1 MVKILKMISNY
12 NNSSRNGNSIKY
24 IVMHYTGNKG
34 DTAKNNA
41 VYFNGGDRNASAN
54 YFVDDTEIYQV
65 VEDARAS
72 WNCGD
77 GKGKYGITNQN
88 SISIEMC
95 CDSNG
100 NISTQTE
107 NNALDLVKHLQKK
120 YNISNNNVVRHYDA
134 SRKIC
139 PNWSSDNWERWNK
152 FKEKL
157 SNNYIEIKEEEVNY
171 SMYVFS
177 KNWYLSKYSD
187 VAKSDYKNNPYSHY
201 EKYGKNEG
209 RLALPPIPTEF
220 CEGDYLEL
228 NSDIKVAISKG
239 AFSSGIDHYLQY
251 GFAENR
257 KICKTDSNAT
267 IKARL
272 KELEIKMQEI
282 KKIVE

>member
-34 DTAKNNA
+34 DTARDNA
-41 VYFNGGDRNASAN
+41 LYFNGGDRNASAN
-54 YFVDDTEIYQV
+54 YFVDNTEIYQV

-107 NNALDLVKHLQKK
+107 NNALDLVKYLQKK

-139 PNWSSDNWERWNK
+139 PNWSANNWERWTN
-152 FKEKL
+152 FKNKL
-157 SNNYIEIKEEEVNY
+157 SGNSTV
-171 SMYVFS
+171 VTPP
-177 KNWYLSKYSD
+177 
-187 VAKSDYKNNPYSHY
+187 VVT
-201 EKYGKNEG
+201 
-209 RLALPPIPTEF
+209 PPIVS
-220 CEGDYLEL
+220 
-228 NSDIKVAISKG
+228 NSDNWVKRLQEECNAQGFSNQKVDGIAGTNTLNGCPTLKKGAKGNITKLLQEKVVNLGYSTNGVDGIFGNGTHNAVIQYQKSKG
-239 AFSSGIDHYLQY
+239 LSADGIVGQ
-251 GFAENR
+251 NTWR
-257 KICKTDSNAT
+257 K
-267 IKARL
+267 L
-272 KELEIKMQEI
+272 LGL
-282 KKIVE
+282 